1 MIRTRVAPLA
11 AAVLLTAL
19 ALTGCGGGGTPAVT
33 DDPVVTPTPSPTES
47 GSNPVPTGDA
57 VLCTRELVEQ
67 EYVPT
72 DNTAGQMHG
81 ILTTTNT
88 SPEACTLDGYAVLY
102 LGSGEV
108 EGPVGQPASP
118 ETDTVPSTVVLE
130 PGNVA
135 TAAVTI
141 TQAGNLEGCNLAS
154 TTHFVASPPLDH
166 GFEFELDG
174 QHVDIPETP
183 ICYNDDIG
191 LLTVGPYELVAD

>member
-1 MIRTRVAPLA
+1 MIRTRVMPLA
-11 AAVLLTAL
+11 AVAVLTAL
-19 ALTGCGGGGTPAVT
+19 ALTGCGGGGTPAAT
-33 DDPVVTPTPSPTES
+33 DDPVVTAPTPTES
-47 GSNPVPTGDA
+47 GSNPGGSAGDA
-57 VLCTRELVEQ
+57 PPCTRDDVDI
-67 EYVPT
+67 EYEPT

-88 SPEACTLDGYAVLY
+88 IPSACSLDGYPVLY

-118 ETDTVPSTVVLE
+118 ETGTVASTVVLE

-135 TAAVTI
+135 TSTVTI
-141 TQAGNLEGCNLAS
+141 TQAGNLDGCNLAS
-154 TTHFVASPPLDH
+154 TTHMIGGVPIDH
-166 GFEFELDG
+166 DFAFEVDG
-174 QHVDIPETP
+174 QHVDIDETN